1 MIRPQYSYIKI
12 SILVTD
18 STPVW
23 EWQINAAT
31 IKNIC
36 LDIDLC
42 ISYSFI
48 YKVSYFTNIL
58 TLILI
63 NININ
68 WHIN

>member
-23 EWQINAAT
+23 EWQINVAT

-36 LDIDLC
+36 LEIYLC